1 YIFPEHHSLLPFIKS
16 DCLPDRINKK
26 EARNY
31 VAGMDLSDRE
41 RCCMP
46 LLGGKPNRTKMYGKL
61 IYQSVPS
68 SVIRGRDV
76 ITPAYF
82 L

>member
-1 YIFPEHHSLLPFIKS
+1 MLQVWICQTESVVV
-16 DCLPDRINKK
+16 CL
-26 EARNY
+26 Y
-31 VAGMDLSDRE
+31 W
-41 RCCMP
+41 
-46 LLGGKPNRTKMYGKL
+46 GGKPNRTKMYGKL